1 MNNKLFGT
9 TFAALLGSSVLFFG
23 FTQAGTYVIN
33 KVIFPTKEFGDQTY
47 IGPYDVS
54 NLLEQDAAV
63 TIQTG
68 VQSWYDDAQIKI
80 KLQDAVVPFPLEAI
94 QFNTDETLTSAQ
106 DGVKNEL
113 QFDVTDESVG
123 TFLNQQFSP
132 MIFND
137 EQISSVTESIRV
149 QLASGRKDHTIDISS
164 ALFASS
170 AGQVMIT
177 NITFNS
183 IESSV
188 GIKNLMLAL
197 DGYVINPTTT
207 FSLLEFIE
215 TVDVGTVTEQDLTTV
230 ASILYASILQ
240 TNFKVDERSIG
251 PTVPT
256 TVPIGFEASI
266 NRKLGVNF
274 VFTNPNTTSFTV
286 NMDGVGN
293 DLNAS
298 LSGLPFVY
306 SYETTI
312 NNREEF
318 SPKTIKQFSSFI
330 DQNTIRVKTE
340 GDNGVQV
347 VVIKNILSGENN
359 IETIQVSKDFYPPVH
374 KVEVHPLTVTATAE
388 GTEDATDGT
397 GTSTDGST
405 GTADGSGTSTDGST
419 GTIDGSGTTTDGSTG
434 TDTGDGSTGSGD
446 GTSGNG
452 TPTGE
457 TGTGTENDYN
467 SGDNK
472 KPQYDKGG
480 NLVPSSKE

>member
-1 MNNKLFGT
+1 MNNKLFGI
-9 TFAALLGSSVLFFG
+9 TFATLLGSSVLFFG

-33 KVIFPTKEFGDQTY
+33 KVIFPTKEFGEQTY

-63 TIQTG
+63 TVQTG

-94 QFNTDETLTSAQ
+94 QFNTDGTLTSAQ
-106 DGVKNEL
+106 GGVKNDL
-113 QFDVTDESVG
+113 KFDVTDDSVG
-123 TFLNQQFSP
+123 TFLSQQFSP
-132 MIFND
+132 IIFND
-137 EQISSVTESIRV
+137 EQISSVTESIRL

-170 AGQVMIT
+170 AEQVMIT
-177 NITFNS
+177 NVTFNN

-215 TVDVGTVTEQDLTTV
+215 TVDVGTVTEQDLITV

-266 NRKLGVNF
+266 NRNLGVNF

-293 DLNAS
+293 GLNAS

-306 SYETTI
+306 SYKTTI

-359 IETIQVSKDFYPPVH
+359 LETIQVSKDFYPPVH

-388 GTEDATDGT
+388 GTEDGTTDDT

-405 GTADGSGTSTDGST
+405 GSTDGSGTS
-419 GTIDGSGTTTDGSTG
+419 TDGSTG
-434 TDTGDGSTGSGD
+434 TDTGDGSTGTGD

-452 TPTGE
+452 TPTGD
-457 TGTGTENDYN
+457 TGSGTEDDEN
-467 SGDNK
+467 SEDNK